1 MKHERYFF
9 KEGIDMSKLKQAEA
23 LVDLAFDESF
33 EIFGKATKAE
43 KQVEKI
49 LDALGEKED
58 EVDLGQGTS
67 YQMRPYDHPKKIR
80 VVADV
85 EECDGMMGGGP
96 MNKGISDPED
106 EEMPNDGDTGFED
119 GEYDEGPEK
128 ADNPKKH
135 QNDINQVPNQK
146 GRALYAT
153 IRKQMSEMHNL
164 DEAEKSK
171 LLGVFKSLLTKWKGA
186 DTEMDTDAKQLFA
199 KTVGREWKSK
209 KLQEFRD
216 LTEAEKESYKA
227 YFKKLMKKFGVNSPQ
242 ELDDEKK
249 KAFYNAVDKGW
260 KAKTESFDLSEGM
273 LKDAGCEAARRGL
286 IKVGDFLKKQK
297 AALKACKKEN
307 PKDKAKCKPIEDKA
321 TAAYKV
327 WIEWDKKRDK
337 YCK

>member
-260 KAKTESFDLSEGM
+260 KAKTESFVREKMGDPDPANPADCAKL
-273 LKDAGCEAARRGL
+273 EAVSKQIFA
-286 IKVGDFLKKQK
+286 LKKK
-297 AALKACKKEN
+297 LKECGDDKECRKKLIMAYQ
-307 PKDKAKCKPIEDKA
+307 PLAKKQEQL
-321 TAAYKV
+321 YK
-327 WIEWDKKRDK
+327 KTGGGCR
-337 YCK
+337 